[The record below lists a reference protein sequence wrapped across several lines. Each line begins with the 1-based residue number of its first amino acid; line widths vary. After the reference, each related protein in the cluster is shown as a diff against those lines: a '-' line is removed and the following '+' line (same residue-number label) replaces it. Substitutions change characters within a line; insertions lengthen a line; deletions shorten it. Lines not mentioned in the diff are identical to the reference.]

1 MSEETKLTKRKHDIK
16 TTSNETAVNNEEREE
31 EKTPVEKSSTEKD
44 VKSPK
49 FGPMPSFKHQRVWS
63 RIVVLIG
70 LAIYIW
76 YFATRTKMSNL
87 GFQKDKH
94 DLRGHVV
101 ICSSDYEQ
109 ELSTYPQCFPK
120 HCGRYISDKIV
131 TESETNVLLD
141 LAKEGIAL
149 GGSDGG
155 ASILDLHSGALSYG
169 TKFINIYSLEE
180 SKAIF
185 TKANLAVYKTVKEK
199 VKAAIA
205 DLFGISTKVL
215 YLTHPTF
222 FSRLDNREPKTEHDE
237 YWQIHVDKDTYGS
250 FFYTSLLY
258 LTDYGVDFSG
268 GRLIF
273 LDGKPT
279 KPFNVTLEP
288 RKGRVA
294 MFTSGAENVHFVE
307 RVKSGI
313 RYAVTISFTCDVSKS
328 IEEASLQED

>member
-1 MSEETKLTKRKHDIK
+1 MQRR
-16 TTSNETAVNNEEREE
+16 NVCR
-31 EKTPVEKSSTEKD
+31 
-44 VKSPK
+44 K

-109 ELSTYPQCFPK
+109 ELSAYPQCFPK

-131 TESETNVLLD
+131 SESEMNILLN

-180 SKAIF
+180 SKGIF
-185 TKANLAVYKTVKEK
+185 TKGNLAVYKTVKEK
-199 VKAAIA
+199 VKAAVA

-222 FSRLDNREPKTEHDE
+222 FSRLDNRDPKTEHDE
-237 YWQIHVDKDTYGS
+237 YWQIHVDKVSVKIIVNLTLGTY
-250 FFYTSLLY
+250 
-258 LTDYGVDFSG
+258 
-268 GRLIF
+268 
-273 LDGKPT
+273 
-279 KPFNVTLEP
+279 
-288 RKGRVA
+288 
-294 MFTSGAENVHFVE
+294 
-307 RVKSGI
+307 
-313 RYAVTISFTCDVSKS
+313 
-328 IEEASLQED
+328 

>member
-1 MSEETKLTKRKHDIK
+1 MSEETVITKRKSDK
-16 TTSNETAVNNEEREE
+16 ST
-31 EKTPVEKSSTEKD
+31 KSSPERGPPEKPPREKD
-44 VKSPK
+44 EKLPK
-49 FGPMPSFKHQRVWS
+49 FGPMPSFKHQRIWS

-70 LAIYIW
+70 LVIYIW
-76 YFATRTKMSNL
+76 YFATRSKMSNL
-87 GFQKDKH
+87 GFQKERY

-120 HCGRYISDKIV
+120 HCGRYISDKIITDNEV
-131 TESETNVLLD
+131 DILLK

-169 TKFINIYSLEE
+169 TKFINVYSLEE
-180 SKAIF
+180 STEIFKKTDMAI
-185 TKANLAVYKTVKEK
+185 YKIVKEK
-199 VKAAIA
+199 IKAAVA
-205 DLFGISTKVL
+205 DLFGISTDVL

-222 FSRLDNREPKTEHDE
+222 FSRLDNRDPKTEHDE

-258 LTDYGVDFSG
+258 LTDYGVDFTG

-273 LDGKPT
+273 LDGKPK

-288 RKGRVA
+288 RRGRVA

-307 RVKSGI
+307 RVRSGT

-328 IEEASLQED
+328 IEESTLQEDR